1 MCVDRF
7 LGGLCHPL
15 PSTILFAYRYEW
27 IVQAII
33 LLTYLLL
40 NFATPAPGCERFALS
55 ALAPIVAVL
64 SHLPLLYLLIPLSQ
78 WLSGTRRDLSAQ

>member
-1 MCVDRF
+1 MKIVKTGQFTQRTGWSAPIPSVTRRRF

-33 LLTYLLL
+33 LLTYILL
-40 NFATPAPGCERFALS
+40 NFVGSAPGCDRC
-55 ALAPIVAVL
+55 
-64 SHLPLLYLLIPLSQ
+64 
-78 WLSGTRRDLSAQ
+78 